1 MTAPTATAARDLPA
15 ACTSPAPRRRNDD
28 PAAVAVLVVA
38 VLVVAALLVAV
49 LTATAMCSF
58 TAGLA
63 AFALLGVWAGVG
75 LIVVMAGLPLLL
87 EIEDRS
93 AQGESP
99 EDRHLE
105 HPDRKHT
112 RSRPETG

>member
-1 MTAPTATAARDLPA
+1 MTASTATAARDLPT
-15 ACTSPAPRRRNDD
+15 ACTSPAPRHRNDH
-28 PAAVAVLVVA
+28 PAAVA

-49 LTATAMCSF
+49 LTAAAVCSLTAE
-58 TAGLA
+58 LA
-63 AFALLGVWAGVG
+63 AFALLGSWAGAG

-93 AQGESP
+93 AQGEPSD
-99 EDRHLE
+99 DRHLE

-112 RSRPETG
+112 WSQSAETGQSTP